1 MELRLNHVKKSFGDK
16 TVLDDCSFVFQQGK
30 IYGLLGRNGAGKTTL
45 FNCLSD
51 EIQPDMGNAL
61 ICDDEGSMCCCR
73 MRSDMCF
80 RFRYFRIF

>member
-61 ICDDEGSMCCCR
+61 ICDDEGEHVLLPDEIGYVFSVPAT
-73 MRSDMCF
+73 
-80 RFRYFRIF
+80 